1 MSYILRYSL
10 YPNNCKVDRCYK
22 YVNTCLIFSNDI
34 HILVG
39 PKDKNKSDV
48 TMYPHLL
55 QPLDLGFTQLRNR
68 VLMGSMHTGLEE
80 QKEGLHKL
88 AAFYEERAKGG
99 VGLIVTGGFS
109 PNLRG
114 RLHPFSAEFSKT
126 KHAKAHQVVT
136 EAVHRHGGKIALQL
150 LHAGRY
156 AMHPFAQSASSIK
169 APIAKF
175 APSEMSPR
183 QIRKTIAAFA
193 NSAELAQLAGYDG
206 VEVMGSEGY
215 LLNQFICKRTNMR
228 YDDWGGS
235 YENRIRFPLEVVRAI
250 REAVGKEFI
259 IIFRLSM
266 LDLVEEGST
275 FEEVLMLAKALEDA
289 GVTIINTGIGWH
301 EARIPTI
308 ATQVPR
314 AAFAWVTEKIKPHL
328 KVPVVTCNRINTPEQ
343 AEKILA
349 SGQADMV
356 SMARPFL
363 ADAEFVAK
371 AEQGKAAF
379 INTCIGCN
387 QACLDNVFRGK
398 RASCMVNPRACY
410 ETEIVVQPASVKK
423 KVAVIGAGPAGL
435 ASATTLAERGHE
447 VDLFE
452 RNDRIGGQF
461 RLAMQIPGKEEFR
474 ETIRYF
480 ANRLEETGVRL
491 YLDTE
496 VTYDMLSGYDEVV
509 MASGVEPRR
518 VKIEGV
524 DNPEK
529 VVDYQT
535 LIREKTPVGDKV
547 AIVGAG
553 GIGVDVA
560 TMITEPQGHN
570 LQDWLHEWGIDTDI
584 AHPGGL
590 YPHPD
595 SVSDKEVWLLQ
606 RRKGRV
612 GRGPGK
618 TTGWIHK
625 RTLEK
630 RGVHLLGGVSY
641 DRIDPHGLHIS
652 IDEQHKLLE
661 VDKVVICAGQE
672 SVRPFEDKWE
682 QLGDKLHVIGGADH
696 AGELDAVRA
705 IRQGVTLA
713 VKL

>member
-1 MSYILRYSL
+1 MSAM
-10 YPNNCKVDRCYK
+10 YPN
-22 YVNTCLIFSNDI
+22 
-34 HILVG
+34 
-39 PKDKNKSDV
+39 
-48 TMYPHLL
+48 LL
-55 QPLDLGFTQLRNR
+55 KPLDLGFTQLRNR

-80 QKEGLHKL
+80 HKEGLQKL

-114 RLHPFSAEFSKT
+114 RLHPLSAEFSKP
-126 KHAKAHQVVT
+126 KHAKAHKVVT
-136 EAVHRHGGKIALQL
+136 EAAHKHGSKIALQI

-156 AMHPFAQSASSIK
+156 AMHPFAQSASGMK

-175 APSEMSPR
+175 APSEMSER
-183 QIRKTIAAFA
+183 QIKKTIEAFA

-206 VEVMGSEGY
+206 VELMGSEGY
-215 LLNQFICKRTNMR
+215 LINQFLCKRTNMR

-235 YENRIRFPLEVVRAI
+235 YKKRMRFPIEIVKAVRK
-250 REAVGKEFI
+250 AVGEKFI

-266 LDLVEEGST
+266 LDLVEQGST
-275 FEEVLMLAKALEDA
+275 FEDVIELAKALEEA

-314 AAFAWVTEKIKPHL
+314 GAFTWVTEKVKPHVS
-328 KVPVVTCNRINTPEQ
+328 VPIITCNRINTPDE
-343 AEKILA
+343 AERILS
-349 SGQADMV
+349 SGHADMV

-363 ADAEFVAK
+363 ADPYFVAK
-371 AEQGKAAF
+371 AEQEKSQL

-387 QACLDNVFRGK
+387 QACLDNVFKGK
-398 RASCMVNPRACY
+398 RASCLVNPLACY
-410 ETEIVVQPASVKK
+410 ETEIVVEDAFKK
-423 KVAVIGAGPAGL
+423 KNIAVVGAGPAGL
-435 ASATTLAERGHE
+435 ACATTLAERGHK

-452 RNDRIGGQF
+452 KNDRIGGQF

-480 ANRLEETGVRL
+480 ANRIEETGVNL
-491 YLDTE
+491 HLETE
-496 VTYDMLSGYDEVV
+496 ANYDLLTEYDEVV
-509 MASGVEPRR
+509 MASGVEPRK
-518 VKIEGV
+518 VKIDGIE
-524 DNPEK
+524 NPEK
-529 VVDYQT
+529 VIDYQT
-535 LIREKTPVGDKV
+535 LIRDKTPVGEKV

-560 TMITEPQGHN
+560 TMLTEPVGQT
-570 LQDWLHEWGIDTDI
+570 LDDWLHEWGIDKEMSQ
-584 AHPGGL
+584 PGGL
-590 YPHPD
+590 YPYPD
-595 SVSDKEVWLLQ
+595 AVADKEVWVLQ

-612 GRGPGK
+612 GKGPGK

-630 RGVHLLGGVSY
+630 RGVHLVGGVSY
-641 DRIDPHGLHIS
+641 DKIDDGGLHIQVS
-652 IDEQHKLLE
+652 GKAQLLE
-661 VDKVVICAGQE
+661 ADKVVICAGQE
-672 SVRPFEDKWE
+672 SVRPFEDKWHE
-682 QLGDKLHVIGGADH
+682 LGEKLHIIGGADH

-705 IRQGVTLA
+705 IRQGVKLA

>member
-1 MSYILRYSL
+1 
-10 YPNNCKVDRCYK
+10 
-22 YVNTCLIFSNDI
+22 
-34 HILVG
+34 
-39 PKDKNKSDV
+39 
-48 TMYPHLL
+48 MYPHLL
-55 QPLDLGFTQLRNR
+55 EPLDLGFTQLRNR

-80 QKEGLHKL
+80 HKEGLHKL

-114 RLHPFSAEFSKT
+114 RLHPFSAEFSKA
-126 KHAKAHQVVT
+126 KHARAHQVVT
-136 EAVHRHGGKIALQL
+136 EAVHRQGGKIALQL

-156 AMHPFAQSASSIK
+156 AMHPFAQSASAIK
-169 APIAKF
+169 APIARF
-175 APSEMSPR
+175 APSEMSAR
-183 QIRKTIAAFA
+183 QIKKTIDAFA
-193 NSAELAQLAGYDG
+193 SSAELAHLAGYDG

-215 LLNQFICKRTNMR
+215 LINQFICKRTNMR

-235 YENRIRFPLEVVRAI
+235 YENRIRLPIEIVKAI
-250 REAVGKEFI
+250 RAVVGKEFI

-275 FEEVLMLAKALEDA
+275 FEEVLMLAKALEQA

-301 EARIPTI
+301 EARVPTI

-314 AAFAWVTEKIKPHL
+314 AAFTWVTEKIRPHL
-328 KVPVVTCNRINTPEQ
+328 SVPVVTCNRINTPEE

-349 SGQADMV
+349 TGQADMV

-363 ADAEFVAK
+363 ADPEFVAK
-371 AEQGKAAF
+371 AEQGKAAL

-387 QACLDNVFRGK
+387 QACLDNVFKGK
-398 RASCMVNPRACY
+398 RASCLVNPRACY
-410 ETEIVVQPASVKK
+410 ETEMVIRPAAQPKK
-423 KVAVIGAGPAGL
+423 MAVIGAGPAGL
-435 ASATTLAERGHE
+435 ACATTLAERGHH

-452 RNDRIGGQF
+452 KNDRIGGQF

-480 ANRLEETGVRL
+480 ANRIDQTGVHL
-491 YLDTE
+491 HLDTDVNFE
-496 VTYDMLSGYDEVV
+496 MLEPYDEVV
-509 MASGVEPRR
+509 MASGVEPR
-518 VKIEGV
+518 KIKIDGI
-524 DNPEK
+524 DNLEK

-535 LIREKTPVGDKV
+535 LIREKTPVGEKV

-560 TMITEPQGHN
+560 TMLTEPTEHT
-570 LQDWLHEWGIDTDI
+570 LDDWLHDWGIDKEI
-584 AHPGGL
+584 AYPGGL
-590 YPHPD
+590 YPFPD
-595 SVSDKEVWLLQ
+595 CMSEKTVWLLQ

-612 GRGPGK
+612 GKGPGK

-630 RGVHLLGGVSY
+630 RGVNLLGGVGY
-641 DRIDPHGLHIS
+641 EKIAADGLHITL
-652 IDEQHKLLE
+652 DGNPLLLDA
-661 VDKVVICAGQE
+661 DKIVICAGQE
-672 SVRPFEDKWE
+672 SVRPFEDKWAL
-682 QLGDKLHVIGGADH
+682 LGEKMHVIGGADY

-705 IRQGVTLA
+705 IRQGVELA
-713 VKL
+713 IKL

>member
-1 MSYILRYSL
+1 M
-10 YPNNCKVDRCYK
+10 YPN
-22 YVNTCLIFSNDI
+22 
-34 HILVG
+34 
-39 PKDKNKSDV
+39 
-48 TMYPHLL
+48 LL
-55 QPLDLGFTQLRNR
+55 EPLDLGFTQIRNR

-80 QKEGLHKL
+80 DKKGMHRL

-114 RLHPFSAEFSKT
+114 RLHPLSAEFSKP

-136 EAVHRHGGKIALQL
+136 EAVHKHGGKIALQI

-156 AMHPFAQSASSIK
+156 AMHPFAQSASGIK

-175 APSEMSPR
+175 APSEMSEK
-183 QIRKTIAAFA
+183 QIKKTIEAFT
-193 NSAELAQLAGYDG
+193 NSASLAQLAGYDG

-215 LLNQFICKRTNMR
+215 LLNQFICARTNMR
-228 YDDWGGS
+228 YDSWGGE
-235 YENRIRFPLEVVRAI
+235 YKNRIRFPLEIVRSI
-250 REAVGKEFI
+250 RKAVGEDFM

-266 LDLVEEGST
+266 LDLVEQGST
-275 FEEVLMLAKALEDA
+275 FEEVLLLAKELEKA
-289 GVTIINTGIGWH
+289 GVTLINTGIGWH

-314 AAFAWVTEKIKPHL
+314 AAFSWVTEKIKPHL
-328 KVPVVTCNRINTPEQ
+328 NVPVITCNRINTPEE
-343 AEKILA
+343 AEKALA
-349 SGQADMV
+349 SGHADMV

-363 ADAEFVAK
+363 ADPEFVVK
-371 AEQGKAAF
+371 AQQEKAQT

-387 QACLDNVFRGK
+387 QACLDNIFKGK
-398 RASCMVNPRACY
+398 RATCLVNPRACY
-410 ETEIVVQPASVKK
+410 ETEIVVQPATVKK
-423 KVAVIGAGPAGL
+423 RIAVIGAGPAGL
-435 ASATTLAERGHE
+435 SCATTAAERGHD

-452 RNDRIGGQF
+452 KNDRIGGQF

-480 ANRLEETGVRL
+480 ANRIDDTGVNL
-491 YLDTE
+491 KLETE
-496 VTYDMLSGYDEVV
+496 ATYDILDQYDEIV
-509 MASGVEPRR
+509 MASGVEPRK
-518 VKIEGV
+518 VKIEGI

-529 VVDYQT
+529 VIDYQT
-535 LIREKTPVGDKV
+535 LIKEKSLVGEKI

-560 TMITEPQGHN
+560 SMLTEPHGHD
-570 LQDWLHEWGIDTDI
+570 LDDWLHDWGIDKEI

-590 YPHPD
+590 YPYPHE
-595 SVSDKEVWLLQ
+595 SSEKTVWVLQ

-612 GRGPGK
+612 GKGPGK

-630 RGVHLLGGVSY
+630 RGVNLMGGVSY
-641 DRIDPHGLHIS
+641 DKIDDQGLHI
-652 IDEQHKLLE
+652 QHKGKAQIL
-661 VDKVVICAGQE
+661 DADTVVICAGQE
-672 SVRPFEDKWE
+672 SVRPFHEMWE
-682 QLGDKLHVIGGADH
+682 EMGDKLHVIGGADH

-705 IRQGVTLA
+705 IRQGVKLA
-713 VKL
+713 ISL